1 MIDEVNECSD
11 EKREKLFN
19 YLKQIKYIRLSITN
33 ISANIASQIIEL
45 GILRE
50 KSRDDT
56 NHIGIAVT
64 NGVDYEYIKY

>member
-19 YLKQIKYIRLSITN
+19 YLKQIKCTRLSITN
-33 ISANIASQIIEL
+33 ISANIASQIIGL

-56 NHIGIAVT
+56 NHIGIAVI

>member
-50 KSRDDT
+50 KSRDDI